1 MVKAQGNSKC
11 GNSDTNCM
19 GKPKGPKTV
28 KVAGQVVERDPEGHF
43 HGKGAQARGGG
54 GGGWLR
60 WFGVAAAAANCS
72 VLIRLNAFQAAAEI
86 PSAPLLND
94 RPSATSCCA

>member
-1 MVKAQGNSKC
+1 VVKAQGNSKC

-54 GGGWLR
+54 WLW
-60 WFGVAAAAANCS
+60 WFVVVPAAADRGAS
-72 VLIRLNAFQAAAEI
+72 IRLLPLCI
-86 PSAPLLND
+86 PGC
-94 RPSATSCCA
+94 R